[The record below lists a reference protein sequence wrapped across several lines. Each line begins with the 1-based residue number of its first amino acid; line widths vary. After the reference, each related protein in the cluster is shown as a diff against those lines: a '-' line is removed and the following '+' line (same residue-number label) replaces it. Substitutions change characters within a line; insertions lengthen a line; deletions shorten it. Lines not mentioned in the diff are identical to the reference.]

1 MTVTPFKQPVTEII
15 EQISKSVTNLH
26 NVPFEE
32 ISKATVCDNYTGA
45 DVRVV
50 DALALISLR
59 ISEIALATCHYEKER
74 KC

>member
-1 MTVTPFKQPVTEII
+1 MSVVAFKQPVTEII

-26 NVPFEE
+26 NVPFSE

-45 DVRVV
+45 DVRVI
-50 DALALISLR
+50 DELALISLR
-59 ISEIALATCHYEKER
+59 ISEIVLATCHYTEGK